1 MNHYKKLQLMFGKPL
16 SDDMPL
22 DLKTVVETSKLGPAA
37 PRKPEETE
45 KPFFFIT
52 PSRTLH

>member
-16 SDDMPL
+16 SDDRPV
-22 DLKTVVETSKLGPAA
+22 DIQTVMETSKLGPAT
-37 PRKPEETE
+37 PRKAEETE
-45 KPFFFIT
+45 KPSFFIT